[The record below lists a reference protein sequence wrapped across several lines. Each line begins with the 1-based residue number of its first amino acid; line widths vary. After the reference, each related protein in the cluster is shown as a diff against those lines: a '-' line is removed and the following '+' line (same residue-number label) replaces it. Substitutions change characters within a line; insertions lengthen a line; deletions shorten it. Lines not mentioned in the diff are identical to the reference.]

1 MNYIKYNHLN
11 PASYHAF
18 EPGEGRTSNSDLD
31 STVLCVL
38 ATGVVIL
45 ILISIYNQNVKL
57 EFKQPNKEVEIKGG
71 I

>member
-31 STVLCVL
+31 STVLCIL
-38 ATGVVIL
+38 ATGVVVMIIVIFYYKNL
-45 ILISIYNQNVKL
+45 KI
-57 EFKQPNKEVEIKGG
+57 
-71 I
+71 

>member
-31 STVLCVL
+31 STVLSIL
-38 ATGVVIL
+38 ADGAVVL
-45 ILISIYNQNVKL
+45 ILVSIYIESEKCACQITN
-57 EFKQPNKEVEIKGG
+57 NKVS
-71 I
+71 